1 MSKMSISQCTV
12 TLTRQCNLRCN
23 FCYAKKTE
31 YMETANLE
39 YENLQKIID
48 FCDDAKVKF
57 IVFTGGEPT
66 LYPYLFDILQYI
78 KSKKNKMLPTIAT
91 NGIRLEDLQYCKLL
105 IENGIG
111 YIDISL
117 KGKDSKECYD
127 IVGKDCYQQQLAAIR
142 NLSSLP
148 IEFTCSIVLTEDN
161 IRSLCD
167 TVRNAHKNGANQF
180 SFTFIIDNEKSDYSN
195 EDYLKK
201 HNPFALI
208 ETFISQIDELNSIT
222 EDWWIEYSFPMCTYT
237 KEQLKLLKGKLA
249 SPCQIHIE
257 NGITLDTNMNLIP
270 CNMHFENRIGQLG
283 NDFSTF
289 EEFQK
294 LSQKSTYRSTI
305 NKLQQYP
312 SDNCKSCNYLN
323 YCYGGCP
330 VIWKNFS
337 YESLVKCKKEYYK
350 I

>member
-91 NGIRLEDLQYCKLL
+91 NGIRLEDLQYCELL

-117 KGKDSKECYD
+117 KGKDSK
-127 IVGKDCYQQQLAAIR
+127 
-142 NLSSLP
+142 
-148 IEFTCSIVLTEDN
+148 
-161 IRSLCD
+161 
-167 TVRNAHKNGANQF
+167 
-180 SFTFIIDNEKSDYSN
+180 
-195 EDYLKK
+195 
-201 HNPFALI
+201 
-208 ETFISQIDELNSIT
+208 
-222 EDWWIEYSFPMCTYT
+222 
-237 KEQLKLLKGKLA
+237 
-249 SPCQIHIE
+249 
-257 NGITLDTNMNLIP
+257 
-270 CNMHFENRIGQLG
+270 
-283 NDFSTF
+283 
-289 EEFQK
+289 
-294 LSQKSTYRSTI
+294 
-305 NKLQQYP
+305 
-312 SDNCKSCNYLN
+312 
-323 YCYGGCP
+323 
-330 VIWKNFS
+330 
-337 YESLVKCKKEYYK
+337 
-350 I
+350 